1 MTITSINNN
10 PKNESRYARHRSVWK
25 GRRNQVQE
33 TVEAIRQQRTVYEY
47 LDHPYR
53 VMGRLSTEWKINFR
67 VSRVRAY
74 GKHLLGQWKVG
85 HLTAPVALWKAA
97 QPLHGDMALL
107 WDDFALIVGRRIGNG
122 TDLGGYS
129 GESLVVFSFGNTGFD
144 IVFSK
149 YGYGETTRES
159 HHFFHWQSRLTGLED
174 VVDIDAFDE
183 LLID

>member
-25 GRRNQVQE
+25 GRRNQVQD

-47 LDHPYR
+47 LGHPSR
-53 VMGRLSTEWKINFR
+53 VMSRLETDWNINIH
-67 VSRVRAY
+67 VSRVGSR
-74 GKHLLGQWKVG
+74 GTHLLGKWTVAT
-85 HLTAPVALWKAA
+85 LFAPVDLWEAA
-97 QPLHGDMALL
+97 RPLQGDMALL
-107 WDDFALIVGRRIGNG
+107 WDDFALIIGRRIGNG

-149 YGYGETTRES
+149 YGYGERTREN

-174 VVDIDAFDE
+174 VVDIDSFEPLTD
-183 LLID
+183 